1 MNRRR
6 YLAGTGSVV
15 AVGTAGGYAVG
26 RAGGDNEDED
36 GEPTETENDGEPTTD
51 EAEEEPATDDEEP
64 SIRTI
69 LHLTSGDE
77 ADHDRALTN
86 LENLLTDETTD
97 TDAVEFVV
105 NGPAISV
112 YVADETDHAD
122 RIRALAD
129 DGVAFKGCANS
140 LEGFGIEESE
150 LLEEA
155 TVIPASVGE
164 IATLQTEGYGYIKV
178 P

>member
-15 AVGTAGGYAVG
+15 AAGTAGGYAVG
-26 RAGGDNEDED
+26 RTSGDDAEPTAEESDEDDTEDEGD
-36 GEPTETENDGEPTTD
+36 TENEATT
-51 EAEEEPATDDEEP
+51 
-64 SIRTI
+64 IRTI

-77 ADHDRALTN
+77 ADHDRALNN
-86 LENLLTDETTD
+86 LENLLADETTD

-105 NGPAISV
+105 NGAAITL
-112 YVADETDHAD
+112 YVEDETDHAD
-122 RIRALAD
+122 RIRTLAE

-140 LEGFGIEESE
+140 LEGYGIDEDEP
-150 LLEEA
+150 LEA
-155 TVIPASVGE
+155 VTVVPASVGE
-164 IATLQTEGYGYIKV
+164 IAKLQAEGYGYIKV

>member
-26 RAGGDNEDED
+26 RANGDDEAD
-36 GEPTETENDGEPTTD
+36 AESTETESDGESTPD
-51 EAEEEPATDDEEP
+51 ESEEEPAADDEEP

-77 ADHDRALTN
+77 GDHDRALTN
-86 LENLLTDETTD
+86 LENLLADETTD

-105 NGPAISV
+105 NGPAISI

-122 RIRALAD
+122 RIRTLAE
-129 DGVAFKGCANS
+129 DGVAFTGCANS
-140 LEGFGIEESE
+140 LEGFGIDESE

-155 TVIPASVGE
+155 TIVPASVGE
-164 IATLQTEGYGYIKV
+164 IAKLQAEGYGYIKV

>member
-26 RAGGDNEDED
+26 RAGGDDED
-36 GEPTETENDGEPTTD
+36 DAEPTETESDGETTPD
-51 EAEEEPATDDEEP
+51 ESEEEPATDDEEP
-64 SIRTI
+64 PVRTI

-77 ADHDRALTN
+77 ADHDRALNN
-86 LENLLTDETTD
+86 LENLLADETTD

-105 NGPAISV
+105 NSAAISL

-122 RIRALAD
+122 RIRTLAE

-140 LEGFGIEESE
+140 LEGFGIDESE
-150 LLEEA
+150 LLEA
-155 TVIPASVGE
+155 VTVVPASVGE
-164 IATLQTEGYGYIKV
+164 IAKLQAEGYGYIKV